1 MLSYHVEH
9 LGLLDTSE
17 SPIWEA
23 RSKLVIWRYIFEIPK
38 KYSLEK
44 WLKQTKQISYHTVI
58 LQITY
63 STSWFLSSSGCFR
76 KNHGTMT
83 PAQLQDY
90 TSLLGM
96 GTPVPETTHHWLK
109 WKPLLNQERHMKN
122 AIQERF
128 CTKKRPFFQLTR
140 FWTSK
145 WFKHPN
151 HEIKQNRISKP
162 RFLCK
167 ISWSRIDLSLK
178 NSGNNNK
185 LSSSFHSHAIS
196 SDVPNGRNLPDMKLH
211 SKPGQTIDN
220 EY

>member
-17 SPIWEA
+17 SLIWEA
-23 RSKLVIWRYIFEIPK
+23 RSKLIIWRYIFEIPK
-38 KYSLEK
+38 NIPWKNGKE
-44 WLKQTKQISYHTVI
+44 TKTNIISTVI
-58 LQITY
+58 LQIIY
-63 STSWFLSSSGCFR
+63 SRVDSSSSGCFP
-76 KNHGTMT
+76 KKSCSQT
-83 PAQLQDY
+83 PAQLQNS
-90 TSLLGM
+90 SLTEM
-96 GTPVPETTHHWLK
+96 EAPFEPRKTHEK
-109 WKPLLNQERHMKN
+109 RHFF
-122 AIQERF
+122 ERF
-128 CTKKRPFFQLTR
+128 CTRFGPFFQLTR

-145 WFKHPN
+145 WFKHPI

-178 NSGNNNK
+178 NTGNNNK
-185 LSSSFHSHAIS
+185 LTSSFHSHAIS

-220 EY
+220 TSCRIH